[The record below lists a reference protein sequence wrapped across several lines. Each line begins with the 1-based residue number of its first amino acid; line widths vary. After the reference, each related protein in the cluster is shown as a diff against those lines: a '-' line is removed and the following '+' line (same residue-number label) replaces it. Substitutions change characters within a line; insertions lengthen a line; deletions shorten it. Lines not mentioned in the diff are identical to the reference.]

1 MRPFN
6 INCCLTLTAA
16 VNKRQSKQT
25 PKTRGNKSPTK
36 LFMSLFICLNLGF
49 NIKKNNIWAHKK
61 LRHVYSVGRRSFH
74 IHIFWRTVSVEYLWG
89 LIWFLKSQSGPAVW
103 TAVPSWVS
111 PLSLLSTPEGRSGPP
126 PALHRSLTNNLS
138 CTLPLLQSF
147 FFFWVKQGD
156 LSTLW
161 GFRNV
166 SLLPRS
172 STFSVNP
179 SPQTG
184 FGFAWSLCER
194 IDPESQTG
202 EEIFSPD
209 ERVDGA
215 WDELFIR
222 GLSLHLGGILLH
234 GAAPVLRSVLHH
246 TPRLLLLPAFSGA
259 FYSLFTLTFPAS
271 ALTLFGIQIMC
282 CRF

>member
-147 FFFWVKQGD
+147 FFFFESNRETWAHCGD
-156 LSTLW
+156 S
-161 GFRNV
+161 GM
-166 SLLPRS
+166 
-172 STFSVNP
+172 
-179 SPQTG
+179 
-184 FGFAWSLCER
+184 SLC
-194 IDPESQTG
+194 
-202 EEIFSPD
+202 FPD
-209 ERVDGA
+209 LPHSL
-215 WDELFIR
+215 WI
-222 GLSLHLGGILLH
+222 LHLRLVLGLL
-234 GAAPVLRSVLHH
+234 GVCVR
-246 TPRLLLLPAFSGA
+246 G
-259 FYSLFTLTFPAS
+259 
-271 ALTLFGIQIMC
+271 
-282 CRF
+282 